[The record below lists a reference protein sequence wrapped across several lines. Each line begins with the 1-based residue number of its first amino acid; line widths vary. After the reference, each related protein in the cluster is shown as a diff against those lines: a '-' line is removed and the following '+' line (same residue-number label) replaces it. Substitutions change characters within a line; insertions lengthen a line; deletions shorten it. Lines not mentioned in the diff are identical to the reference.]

1 VAHASSSLLIAR
13 PSSLRSHSIGIG
25 AARPST
31 LPEAE
36 ESTLQWLHEH
46 LIRDHGRTGPEI
58 DGLSLADLH
67 HFEHLEQELGLIDL
81 GHRHPADVVTPHVS
95 PADLP
100 ITAAPGN
107 AAGSRP

>member
-1 VAHASSSLLIAR
+1 MAHASSSLLIAR

-25 AARPST
+25 AARPAA
-31 LPEAE
+31 LPDAE
-36 ESTLQWLHEH
+36 ESTLQWIHEH

-81 GHRHPADVVTPHVS
+81 GHHHAADVATSHVS
-95 PADLP
+95 PEGLP
-100 ITAAPGN
+100 ITAAAGD
-107 AAGSRP
+107 AAGYRA

>member
-1 VAHASSSLLIAR
+1 MAHASSSLLIAR

-25 AARPST
+25 AARPAT
-31 LPEAE
+31 LPDAE
-36 ESTLQWLHEH
+36 ESTLQWIHEH

-81 GHRHPADVVTPHVS
+81 GHRHPADVATPLVS
-95 PADLP
+95 VGG
-100 ITAAPGN
+100 APGHRH
-107 AAGSRP
+107 AG